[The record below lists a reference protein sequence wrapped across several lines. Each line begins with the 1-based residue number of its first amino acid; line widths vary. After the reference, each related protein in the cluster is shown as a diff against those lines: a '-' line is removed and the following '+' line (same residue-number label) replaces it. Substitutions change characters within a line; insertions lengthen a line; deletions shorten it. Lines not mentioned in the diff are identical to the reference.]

1 MKIFRVSYD
10 TICITLIA
18 EDKEDVMKLL
28 NEEEKFYATN
38 DYTIENGVMYY
49 NFGPSVPLE
58 PCNVEEI
65 SFERGIIQFEAH

>member
-18 EDKEDVMKLL
+18 EDLVDVMNLL

-38 DYTIENGVMYY
+38 DYTIENGIMYY
-49 NFGPSVPLE
+49 NFGPYLE

-65 SFERGIIQFEAH
+65 PFERGIIQFEAH